1 MKKWLL
7 LVFSLLML
15 MKTSANAM
23 HTSDTI
29 SVKEVEVKTFKYYI
43 VNTADDFD
51 SASLSYVNAQTLSR
65 FLQENSSLQFKT
77 YGTSGS
83 SVMSIRGANPSQS
96 KVIWN
101 GLNIGSPMLNMN
113 DMSLLGVSNTNEINL
128 TKGGSITKN
137 GNNALAGIIGLSNTP
152 LYNTNSLSLSLNHSN
167 LNNTDFQFKINT
179 GDKYFSS
186 QTTISLLKN
195 NNNFSY
201 RNRSEIGN
209 PLQEQLNS
217 EWNQIAILQSIFYRK
232 NKHQIQWHQWFQESD
247 RDLSPAVYNRTRR
260 NYQLDKSYRT
270 IANYSYQL
278 NYRNKLNS
286 NIGFTREQLRYVS
299 RLYMNNQN
307 FVLFNTR
314 SYFDQLQ
321 YQLNWSYSKFN
332 TNLTDN
338 RFNQDVT
345 FQYIF
350 DGAYVE
356 DYFQY
361 RKRNK
366 YSLSSTTRYSFY
378 GLISTIFSNRIELV
392 NSNVYYASSIFFNVL
407 KFIEKGLVPYVKLAK
422 NFNLPGLND
431 MYWMPGGNP
440 NLSAEK
446 SWEQELG
453 LNYRK
458 EFKKMELKTSIDVYH
473 SLVSDW
479 ILWQPSAIENGL
491 WSPQNLVEVKLQGIE
506 FDQEFNYKINLNN
519 TIYTKIFYAYTQAIN
534 NKPVNA
540 NDLSVGKQLIY
551 VPLEKMGFNI
561 AYQYKTYRLNAN
573 FHRVSHRYTTADH
586 SEFLPAYQLIDLRVQ
601 KRVEFKTSNIL
612 AGLYIDNILNQSYE
626 SIPFQA
632 MPARVFGG
640 SITYQFI
647 KQKTKK

>member
-1 MKKWLL
+1 
-7 LVFSLLML
+7 
-15 MKTSANAM
+15 MKTSAFAI
-23 HTSDTI
+23 HIRDTI
-29 SVKEVEVKTFKYYI
+29 SVKEVDIKTFKYYT

-51 SASLSYVNAQTLSR
+51 SSRLSFANAQSLSR

-77 YGTSGS
+77 YGASGS

-113 DMSLLGVSNTNEINL
+113 DMSLLSVSNTDEINL
-128 TKGGSITKN
+128 TKGGSITRA
-137 GNNALAGIIGLSNTP
+137 GNSAIAGIIGLMNKPS
-152 LYNTNSLSLSLNHSN
+152 YNSTGLSLSFNFSD
-167 LNNTDFQFKINT
+167 LNNSDFQFKINT
-179 GDKYFSS
+179 GAKKYSS
-186 QTTISLLKN
+186 QTLISLSSYKN
-195 NNNFSY
+195 EYNY
-201 RNRSEIGN
+201 KNRSELGN
-209 PLQEQLNS
+209 PIQKQLNS
-217 EWNQIAILQSIFYRK
+217 DWNQLAIIQSIFYK
-232 NKHQIQWHQWFQESD
+232 HKKHQLEWHQWFQESD

-270 IANYSYQL
+270 IANYTYYL
-278 NYRNKLNS
+278 NHRHQLNS

-307 FVLFNTR
+307 YVLFNTR

-321 YQLNWSYSKFN
+321 YQLHWSYSNFN
-332 TNLTDN
+332 ENHTNN
-338 RFNQDVT
+338 NFNQDIT

-366 YSLSSTTRYSFY
+366 YSLSSNTR
-378 GLISTIFSNRIELV
+378 LIFLKLNANFSNRVELV
-392 NSNVYYASSIFFNVL
+392 NNNVYYASSLIVSVIKYGHL
-407 KFIEKGLVPYVKLAK
+407 GIVPYVKIAK
-422 NFNLPGLND
+422 NYNLPGLND
-431 MYWMPGGNP
+431 LYWVPGGNP

-453 LNYRK
+453 VNFRK
-458 EFKKMELKTSIDVYH
+458 EFKKVELKSSLAIYH

-491 WSPQNLVEVKLQGIE
+491 WTPQNLVEVKLQGIE
-506 FDQEFNYKINLNN
+506 FDQECNYKIN
-519 TIYTKIFYAYTQAIN
+519 ISQSISSKVFYAYTQAIN
-534 NKPVNA
+534 NKPVTA

-551 VPLEKMGFNI
+551 VPLEKMGINVG
-561 AYQYKTYRLNAN
+561 YQFKTYRLNLN
-573 FHRVSHRYTTADH
+573 YHRVSHRYTTADH
-586 SEFLPAYQLIDLRVQ
+586 SEFLPAYQLFDLKAQ
-601 KRVEFKTSNIL
+601 KRFEFKSNTFVT
-612 AGLYIDNILNQSYE
+612 GVFIDNLFNTSYE

-632 MPARVFGG
+632 MPARVFGVN
-640 SITYQFI
+640 INYQFNN
-647 KQKTKK
+647 QKTNKK